1 MLQMSKAQ
9 FFDWG
14 SHRQPSQSLRVTS
27 RRSLVV
33 VASMS
38 QHTFRKGWEWERKK
52 NRGKYLNLN
61 FFLPHFVIL
70 SRAVSV
76 LAFNA
81 TVFVT
86 LIGFGLVY
94 DFVNFL
100 KDLCKTPPKFK
111 CPLNWPMKISRLESS
126 DMTMNQHEN
135 ESTEMS
141 QKKASRTNI
150 RRSRKTIFRDD
161 VEKHIFNQKKNASKL
176 QTSSQ
181 LK

>member
-141 QKKASRTNI
+141 QKLRP
-150 RRSRKTIFRDD
+150 
-161 VEKHIFNQKKNASKL
+161 QG
-176 QTSSQ
+176 QTSDVREKQYSGMMS
-181 LK
+181 KNIFSTKKRMRANYKPAHS